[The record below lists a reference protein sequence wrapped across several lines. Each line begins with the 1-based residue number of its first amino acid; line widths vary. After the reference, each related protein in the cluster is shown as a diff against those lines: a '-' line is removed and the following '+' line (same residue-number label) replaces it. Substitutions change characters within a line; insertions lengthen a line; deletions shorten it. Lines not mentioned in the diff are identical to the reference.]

1 MSGKLKFLLIVL
13 GVGAGLSFWYVQ
25 AWFSGGEGNSL
36 SAAISNQ
43 AAADEACHDTDS
55 DGLCDYDETYWNTD
69 FKDPDTDDDGF
80 SDGEEVLSG
89 HNPAKAGPDDML
101 NNSENLTQKA
111 SRLLLGAMVTGDLSK
126 DSATSQQT
134 IDRLVDL
141 IFQQY
146 DDNTATELDSILIA
160 SASSTAL
167 IQYGTAM
174 TRILNAMIPE
184 IQSNQQSFLETIRGV
199 DINNLSQL
207 NKLDPDVYAKFANA
221 ADNEVTAFN
230 ERVATVKSMR
240 VPPKLISFHRSLLQ
254 YLRGTQQQYR
264 LARGIVKDPVQGLL
278 SLQML
283 NVLTT
288 ETIGTLTDSFTYQ
301 VTSALP

>member
-25 AWFSGGEGNSL
+25 AWFSGGDSNSL

-43 AAADEACHDTDS
+43 AAANTACNDTDS

-80 SDGEEVLSG
+80 TDGEETLSG

-111 SRLLLGAMVTGDLSK
+111 SRLLLGAIVTGDLTK
-126 DSATSQQT
+126 DTATSQAA
-134 IDRLVDL
+134 IERLVDL
-141 IFQQY
+141 VFLQY
-146 DDNTATELDSILIA
+146 DDNTATELDSIVVA
-160 SASSTAL
+160 SASTDAL
-167 IQYGTAM
+167 VSYSTAM
-174 TRILNAMIPE
+174 TRILSAMFPE
-184 IQSNQQSFLETIRGV
+184 IQSNQASFLETIRGIEI
-199 DINNLSQL
+199 DQL
-207 NKLDPDVYAKFANA
+207 PNMNKVNPKVYTVFANA
-221 ADNEVTAFN
+221 ADNEISAFN
-230 ERVATVKSMR
+230 SRVATIKSMR
-240 VPPKLISFHRSLLQ
+240 APPKLLKFHRSLLQ

-278 SLQML
+278 ALQVL
-283 NVLTT
+283 NILAT
-288 ETIGTLTDSFTYQ
+288 ETIGELTDSYTQQ
-301 VTSALP
+301 VTAALP